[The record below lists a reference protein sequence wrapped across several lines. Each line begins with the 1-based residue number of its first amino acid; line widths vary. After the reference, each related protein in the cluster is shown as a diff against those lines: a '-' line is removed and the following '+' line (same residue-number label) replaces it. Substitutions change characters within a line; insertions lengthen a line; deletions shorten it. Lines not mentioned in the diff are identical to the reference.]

1 MGLGTDKRLEARRT
15 EERGTWWRQRAG
27 GLPLWAWAGVTV
39 AVVFSVLGFGAWWTY
54 GRGGR
59 VPTVSGFYNGQEI
72 TFIHT
77 EASDPEVAKTLTGM
91 VSSPVLVVPELA
103 KTPAAALGSV
113 YVFTNGVEGPGPMG
127 FQADVFDSAPTD
139 PGYSPLRELNL
150 VTWTEGANP
159 ETITSVAEIQEAVGN
174 GEVQVTAT
182 GIVVNMPFVS
192 WPGGHR

>member
-1 MGLGTDKRLEARRT
+1 MAIRSDERLEAETIQERRA
-15 EERGTWWRQRAG
+15 WWKQQAG

-39 AVVFSVLGFGAWWTY
+39 AVAFFVLGFGAWWTY

-59 VPTVSGFYNGQEI
+59 MPALSGFYDGHEV

-77 EASDPEVAKTLTGM
+77 EASDPEVATTLIGM

-103 KTPAAALGSV
+103 KVADSALGTV
-113 YVFTNGVEGPGPMG
+113 YVITNGVKGPGPMG
-127 FQADVFDSAPTD
+127 YQADVFDTAPSD

-150 VTWTEGANP
+150 VTWKEGDDP
-159 ETITSVAEIQEAVGN
+159 ETLTSEAEIQQAARN
-174 GEVQVTAT
+174 GQLQIQAT
-182 GIVVNMPFVS
+182 GIVVNMPCAT

>member
-1 MGLGTDKRLEARRT
+1 MGIETDETLEAERT
-15 EERGTWWRQRAG
+15 EERRTWWKQRAG

-39 AVVFSVLGFGAWWTY
+39 AVLFFVLGFGAWWTY

-59 VPTVSGFYNGQEI
+59 VPAVSGFYDGQEV

-91 VSSPVLVVPELA
+91 VSSPVLVVPELT
-103 KTPAAALGSV
+103 KVPDTTLGNV

-150 VTWTEGANP
+150 VTWKEGPDP
-159 ETITSVAEIQEAVGN
+159 ETLTSVAEIQEAAEN
-174 GEVQVTAT
+174 GELQVEAS
-182 GIVVNMPFVS
+182 GIVVNMPFVT